1 MNTFKLF
8 FWRLTQSVPPDP
20 QGEKAERIKKGD
32 FMKFRKILDDY
43 FLFEYRLFRITLEKN
58 EKERRL
64 KNEFYEEE
72 MKIDFNY
79 LLKLWS
85 FYLLFLFFNY
95 KKSRYIRK
103 TFFLYL
109 KIKKTAKN
117 IYYMENQKNEWAIIF
132 VWFWRTPPTKK
143 RNRD

>member
-1 MNTFKLF
+1 MN
-8 FWRLTQSVPPDP
+8 
-20 QGEKAERIKKGD
+20 
-32 FMKFRKILDDY
+32 FRKIGEEY
-43 FLFEYRLFRITLEKN
+43 FLFEYRLFRINLEKN
-58 EKERRL
+58 ESVKRL
-64 KNEFYEEE
+64 KKEFYEEE

-85 FYLLFLFFNY
+85 FYLLFLFLEY

-117 IYYMENQKNEWAIIF
+117 IYYMENQKNE
-132 VWFWRTPPTKK
+132 
-143 RNRD
+143 

>member
-1 MNTFKLF
+1 MN
-8 FWRLTQSVPPDP
+8 
-20 QGEKAERIKKGD
+20 
-32 FMKFRKILDDY
+32 FRKIVEEY
-43 FLFEYRLFRITLEKN
+43 FLFEYRLFRINLEKN
-58 EKERRL
+58 ESVKRL
-64 KNEFYEEE
+64 KKEFYEEE

-85 FYLLFLFFNY
+85 FYLLFLFLDY

-117 IYYMENQKNEWAIIF
+117 IYYMENQKNE
-132 VWFWRTPPTKK
+132 
-143 RNRD
+143 

>member
-1 MNTFKLF
+1 
-8 FWRLTQSVPPDP
+8 
-20 QGEKAERIKKGD
+20 
-32 FMKFRKILDDY
+32 MKFRRILDDY
-43 FLFEYRLFRITLEKN
+43 FLYEYRLFRMTLEEN

-79 LLKLWS
+79 LFTLWTS
-85 FYLLFLFFNY
+85 YFYFLFLNY

-109 KIKKTAKN
+109 KIKNTAKK
-117 IYYMENQKNEWAIIF
+117 IYKENQKNE
-132 VWFWRTPPTKK
+132 
-143 RNRD
+143 

>member
-1 MNTFKLF
+1 
-8 FWRLTQSVPPDP
+8 
-20 QGEKAERIKKGD
+20 
-32 FMKFRKILDDY
+32 MKFRRILDDY

-72 MKIDFNY
+72 KKIDFNY
-79 LLKLWS
+79 LFTLCIS
-85 FYLLFLFFNY
+85 YFYFLFLDY

-109 KIKKTAKN
+109 KIKNTAKK
-117 IYYMENQKNEWAIIF
+117 IYMENLKNE
-132 VWFWRTPPTKK
+132 
-143 RNRD
+143 

>member
-1 MNTFKLF
+1 
-8 FWRLTQSVPPDP
+8 
-20 QGEKAERIKKGD
+20 
-32 FMKFRKILDDY
+32 MKFRKILDDY

-58 EKERRL
+58 KKERRL

-85 FYLLFLFFNY
+85 FYLLFLFLNY

-117 IYYMENQKNEWAIIF
+117 IYYMENQKNE
-132 VWFWRTPPTKK
+132 
-143 RNRD
+143 

>member
-1 MNTFKLF
+1 MN
-8 FWRLTQSVPPDP
+8 
-20 QGEKAERIKKGD
+20 
-32 FMKFRKILDDY
+32 FRKIGEEY
-43 FLFEYRLFRITLEKN
+43 FLFEYRLFRINLEKN
-58 EKERRL
+58 ESVKRL
-64 KNEFYEEE
+64 KKEFYEEE

-85 FYLLFLFFNY
+85 FYLLFLFLDY

-117 IYYMENQKNEWAIIF
+117 IYYMENQKNE
-132 VWFWRTPPTKK
+132 
-143 RNRD
+143 